1 VGGARLANRL
11 SRWGRALRSSVMTTF
26 LVTGATGF
34 VGGRLATRL
43 AADGHDVRAM
53 TRHPDTYRCAGTP
66 VHGDVNDPATL
77 RAALEGVDVAYYL
90 VHALGDADFEARD
103 AAAARAFGEQA
114 AAAGV
119 GRIVY
124 LGGLGRDG
132 AELSAH
138 LRSRRQ
144 VERLLG
150 EGGLPVTVLRAAI
163 VVGHGGAS
171 WEITRQLIEHL
182 PVMVVPRWAHT
193 RTQPIGIDD
202 VVRYLV
208 AAGCDDRAVGRTYE
222 VGGADTLTYLDM
234 LRIAAEVRRGR
245 RRPTLAVPVL
255 TPRLSS
261 YWLAL
266 VTDVDVVTGRNLIDS
281 MGVEVVVSDR
291 AIAEISPEPPLG
303 YREQVRRALAERAA
317 QEKSAGRA

>member
-1 VGGARLANRL
+1 
-11 SRWGRALRSSVMTTF
+11 MTTF

-53 TRHPDTYRCAGTP
+53 TRHADTYRGAGTP
-66 VHGDVNDPATL
+66 VHGDVSDPATL
-77 RAALEGVDVAYYL
+77 LPALTGVDVAFYL
-90 VHALGDADFEARD
+90 VHALGDADFEAAD

-119 GRIVY
+119 RRIVY
-124 LGGLGRDG
+124 LGGLGSDD

-138 LRSRRQ
+138 LRSRRH

-150 EGGLPVTVLRAAI
+150 EAGVPVTVLRAAI

-208 AAGCDDRAVGRTYE
+208 AAGSDDRATGRAFE
-222 VGGADTLTYLDM
+222 VGGADTLTYLEM
-234 LRIAAEVRRGR
+234 LRIAAEVRMGR
-245 RRPTLAVPVL
+245 RRPTLAVPIL

-266 VTDVDVVTGRNLIDS
+266 VTDVDVTTGRNLIDS
-281 MGVEVVVSDR
+281 MGVEVVVTDHS
-291 AIAEISPEPPLG
+291 IAEISPEPPLG
-303 YREQVRRALAERAA
+303 YREQVIRALAERA